1 MGSGTS
7 GRWVGGLAIVWSL
20 AAIPTVA
27 GARSLGPSTVADAPA
42 VVRALASVVLVG
54 LVGATVLARYGSVVD
69 RGVADTMDRPLVGI
83 VYGLFAYV
91 LVLFAGLYAND
102 LFVRAGVAGTPLGY
116 LAVAILAGGLV
127 LVTSFGFLVVGTVVT
142 DLYGGRRPWH
152 GLLLGAL
159 FSGIGWL
166 LLPAVAALGTSVL
179 VAAVGIGGA
188 TRTWV
193 HSERPVHAELE
204 S

>member
-1 MGSGTS
+1 MGSGKS
-7 GRWVGGLAIVWSL
+7 GRWVGGLAIVWGL
-20 AAIPTVA
+20 AAVPTVA
-27 GARSLGPSTVADAPA
+27 GARALGPSTVADAPA

-54 LVGATVLARYGSVVD
+54 LVGVAFLARYRPVVD
-69 RGVADTMDRPLVGI
+69 RGVEDTMDRPLVGI

-91 LVLFAGLYAND
+91 LVLFAGFYAND
-102 LFVRAGVAGTPLGY
+102 LFVRAGVAGTPVGY
-116 LAVAILAGGLV
+116 VALAILASGLV

-142 DLYGGRRPWH
+142 DLSGGRRPWH

-159 FSGIGWL
+159 LSGTSWL
-166 LLPAVAALGTSVL
+166 LLPAVAAIGACVL

-188 TRTWV
+188 TRSWV
-193 HSERPVHAELE
+193 HRERPVHAELE